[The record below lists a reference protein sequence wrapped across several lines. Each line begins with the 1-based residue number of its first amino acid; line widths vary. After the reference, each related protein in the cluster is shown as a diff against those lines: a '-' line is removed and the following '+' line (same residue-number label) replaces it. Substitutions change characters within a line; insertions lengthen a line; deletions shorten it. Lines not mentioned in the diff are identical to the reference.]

1 MSLLTRLFQRQQTHH
16 SSFITQHCIMTITAS
31 QIGKKYRREWIFRGV
46 DLTLSAGNSYTF
58 VGPNGSGKST
68 LLQVLAG
75 MQPAS
80 AGTLTYTTTDGKLLG
95 EEDWYR
101 NIVLAAP
108 YLELIEE
115 LTLSE
120 LLAFHVKFKPLR
132 PGIDADMLME
142 RMQLSH
148 ARNKEIKFFSS
159 GMKQRVKLGLA
170 LFSDVRIVLLDEP
183 TANLDRQGATW
194 YRDTVTELLTR
205 PDCLL
210 LIGSNQPDEYD
221 FFRNACPNVLDVTQ
235 WKR

>member
-1 MSLLTRLFQRQQTHH
+1 
-16 SSFITQHCIMTITAS
+16 MTIQAE

-75 MQPAS
+75 MQPS
-80 AGTLTYTTTDGKLLG
+80 TAGKLTYLIG
-95 EEDWYR
+95 EKPIEDDDWFR
-101 NIVLAAP
+101 HIVLAAP

-120 LLAFHVKFKPLR
+120 LLDFHRRFKPFRNGAEPLDLIEQMR
-132 PGIDADMLME
+132 LT
-142 RMQLSH
+142 H

-170 LFSDVRIVLLDEP
+170 FFSEARIVLLDEP
-183 TANLDRQGATW
+183 TSNLDRQGADW
-194 YRDTVTELLTR
+194 YHEHVTQLIAPSTQ
-205 PDCLL
+205 PPVLL
-210 LIGSNQPDEYD
+210 LIGSNQPAEYD
-221 FFRNACPNVLDVTQ
+221 FCPNVLDVMQ

>member
-1 MSLLTRLFQRQQTHH
+1 M
-16 SSFITQHCIMTITAS
+16 IIKAD

-80 AGTLTYTTTDGKLLG
+80 AGKLTYNLPDGQLLDD
-95 EEDWYR
+95 EDWYR
-101 NIVLAAP
+101 HIVLAAP

-120 LLAFHVKFKPLR
+120 LLYFHVQFKPFR
-132 PGIDADMLME
+132 PGLDATTLMD

-148 ARNKEIKFFSS
+148 ARNKEIRFFSS

-170 LFSDVRIVLLDEP
+170 LFSEARLVLLDEP

-194 YRDTVTELLTR
+194 YRNAVEELLTR

-210 LIGSNQPDEYD
+210 LLGSNQPDEYD
-221 FFRNACPNVLDVTQ
+221 FCSNVLDVTQ
-235 WKR
+235 WK